1 MEEYMND
8 RFFDLP
14 EEKREQMLNGALHVF
29 AKYDYK
35 KASMEGIAAAAGVSK
50 ALLFHYFENKR
61 GLYLFAYSYSVELF
75 LREMRAMQDDSET
88 DYFRMIENSQRCKMT
103 ILAKHPDIM
112 LFMMNAYYEESPDV
126 KNDIDRSFA
135 TVLENSSCR
144 FLERADRSRLKEGVS
159 AEKLLNIIL
168 WMSEGYMRTRTPEQL
183 SVLNKLNDEY
193 LEHIEMLR
201 RQVYKP
207 EYL

>member
-1 MEEYMND
+1 MNEK
-8 RFFDLP
+8 FYDLP

-35 KASMEGIAAAAGVSK
+35 KASMEEIAAAAGVSK

-61 GLYLFAYSYSVELF
+61 GLYLFAYSYSTDFF

-88 DYFRMIENSQRCKMT
+88 DYFQMIVNSQRSKLA

-112 LFMMNAYYEESPDV
+112 MFLIKAYYEESPEV
-126 KNDIDRSFA
+126 RNDIDKSFA
-135 TVLENSSCR
+135 EVLADSSRR
-144 FLERADRSRLKEGVS
+144 FLERADISRLKEGVS
-159 AEKLLNIIL
+159 ADKLLNIIL

-183 SVLNKLNDEY
+183 SDLEKLNEEY
-193 LEHIEMLR
+193 LEHVEMLR
-201 RQVYKP
+201 RHLYKP
-207 EYL
+207 EFL